1 MNAEELANRF
11 VYFAAKIIRTCDAL
25 CSDYTG
31 EYIYGQ
37 LMRSATSAGVN
48 YEEARGAE
56 SKADFNHKM
65 QVVLK
70 EIREAR
76 YWLILIEKTK
86 RLPENNLSPLIN
98 EVNELVS
105 IITKSVK
112 TAKSKI
118 SPQQGL
124 LRSNLQS
131 QI

>member
-11 VYFAAKIIRTCDAL
+11 VDFAAGIRFVDFAAGIIKVCGTL

-31 EYIYGQ
+31 KHIYGQ
-37 LMRSATSAGVN
+37 LMRSATSAGAN

-76 YWLILIEKTK
+76 YWLILIEK
-86 RLPENNLSPLIN
+86 ENNLSPLIS

-118 SPQQGL
+118 S
-124 LRSNLQS
+124 NLKS
-131 QI
+131 PI

>member
-11 VYFAAKIIRTCDAL
+11 VDFSAEIIRVCGAF

-31 EYIYGQ
+31 KHIYGQ
-37 LMRSATSAGVN
+37 LLRSATSAGAN

-56 SKADFNHKM
+56 SKADFNHKL

-70 EIREAR
+70 EIRESR

-98 EVNELVS
+98 EVNEVVS

-118 SPQQGL
+118 S
-124 LRSNLQS
+124 NLKS